1 MRGFTLIFLVLA
13 QTAIAGVIGDVRVRT
28 GPSDTPSERAY
39 LAAARGFQAG
49 HWATAAGWLEEFARA
64 YPDSAHRAQAVLLR
78 AQALYQMG
86 EFTKAAAE
94 ISKGENAAGEL
105 ADGYLYWKAEC
116 RLRLEQFDAASVHL
130 QDLLR
135 KYPASNHALAASV
148 ALATVS
154 ARKKDWANVVQL
166 LRPTEG
172 KFQVL
177 AKAHPHSSWAQE
189 GRLLLAQALFEQQD
203 WKTAA
208 EELGQLPASTELHR
222 EWRRL
227 FLLAKLENQAGKPK
241 DALRTTARVAE
252 LARQTEQTN
261 QLAQVHLF
269 RAAIYEQTEDV
280 PAALQEYARM
290 QASAMPEVQRR
301 EGYLRAALLQMR
313 QGNYAGAI
321 TALDDLAKKTVAK
334 NFVGNLHCFAG
345 ELELLRHRRGDSGAL
360 AKARARFAQAGQSL
374 DPAVQGRAKWGEG
387 WCHFAEG
394 ANGKQQ
400 SARDAWSQAIK
411 LLGDSPLSP
420 WARLQLAEAQART
433 GQHAAARATL
443 QDDLPAPLVDL
454 ARAVT
459 LRSALALGDYPAAD
473 LLLKELRPRNVALA
487 DNGLLAMAQA
497 RLDAGQA
504 PEAQLVLARL
514 QQESP
519 DSRLQPDAG
528 LEVIRGLVAKADWAA
543 ANAAYAL
550 WLENNKTHPL
560 RARVMFDHAWAQS
573 MGGQSTNVVAA
584 FRSVIVAY
592 PKTEQAH
599 MANMW
604 LADDAFNSGTNH
616 LGAEKIYKS
625 ISSQT
630 NAPVTLRRR
639 ATLMAGR
646 AAMARQGFGEARKE
660 FTRLINDQDTPAPMK
675 SEAHFALGDL
685 TMLELGAAGLN
696 AATNSFYNVVQAS
709 PTNAV
714 AARAWG
720 RIADSCLAV
729 SAKLPGRREDARLAY
744 VKAIGISGPV
754 PVAVKSQ
761 ARVGLAKVLRQQAE
775 GSADSEK
782 KLAEAVDHLLAVVHG
797 KHLQPGEM
805 QDAYWRGQ
813 SGLMAMDLLSQLGKP
828 KEALEVCNILIQ
840 NFPAMRKGLEVRK
853 QRILDLS
860 AQPE

>member
-1 MRGFTLIFLVLA
+1 MRGLIFILA
-13 QTAIAGVIGDVRVRT
+13 LTQAASASVTGDVRLRT
-28 GPSDTPSERAY
+28 GAPDTPSERAY
-39 LAAARGFQAG
+39 LTAARGFQAG
-49 HWATAAGWLEEFARA
+49 HWATAERWLGEFARLH
-64 YPDSAHRAQAVLLR
+64 PDSRHRAQAVLLR

-86 EFTKAAAE
+86 EFNKAAAE

-116 RLRLEQFDAASVHL
+116 RLRLEQFDAASAQL
-130 QDLLR
+130 QELLR
-135 KYPASNHALAASV
+135 KFPASEHALSASV
-148 ALATVS
+148 TLATVS

-177 AKAHPHSSWAQE
+177 AKARPHSSWAQE

-227 FLLAKLENQAGKPK
+227 FLLAKLENQAGKPG
-241 DALRTTARVAE
+241 DALTTTARVAE
-252 LARQTEQTN
+252 LARQTGQTN

-269 RAAIYEQTEDV
+269 RAAIFEQTDDI
-280 PAALQEYARM
+280 PSALREYNRM
-290 QASAMPEVQRR
+290 QASAMPAIHRR
-301 EGYLRAALLQMR
+301 EGFLRAALLQMR
-313 QGNYAGAI
+313 RKNFSGAI
-321 TALDDLAKKTVAK
+321 TALDDLEKRTVAT
-334 NFVGNLHCFAG
+334 NFVGTLNCLAG
-345 ELELLRHRRGDSGAL
+345 ELQWLRHRRGEAGAL
-360 AKARARFAQAGQSL
+360 TKARAQFSRAAQS
-374 DPAVQGRAKWGEG
+374 PVPEIQGRAKWGEG
-387 WCHFAEG
+387 WCHAAAG
-394 ANGKQQ
+394 DPQ
-400 SARDAWSQAIK
+400 SARDAWSRAIE
-411 LLGDSPLSP
+411 LLGDSPLAP
-420 WARLQLAEAQART
+420 WARVQLAQAQVRA
-433 GQHAAARATL
+433 GQHAPARAAL
-443 QDDLPAPLVDL
+443 QASVPESLRDLSRYL
-454 ARAVT
+454 A
-459 LRSALALGDYPAAD
+459 LRSAVALGDYAAAD
-473 LLLKELRPRNVALA
+473 LLLNQLRARNAALA
-487 DNGLLAMAQA
+487 DKGLLTVAQA
-497 RLDAGQA
+497 RLDGGQV

-519 DSRLQPDAG
+519 DSPLRPDADLEAIQG
-528 LEVIRGLVAKADWAA
+528 LMLKADWAA
-543 ANAAYAL
+543 ANPAYKL
-550 WLENNKTHPL
+550 WLKKNKTHPL
-560 RARVMFDHAWAQS
+560 HARVMLDHAWAQS
-573 MGGQSTNVVAA
+573 MDGQSTNVVAA
-584 FRSVIVAY
+584 FRAVIKGH
-592 PKTEQAH
+592 PKTEHAYL
-599 MANMW
+599 ANMW
-604 LADDAFNSGTNH
+604 LADDVFNSGTNH

-630 NAPVTLRRR
+630 NAPVALRQR

-660 FTRLINDQDTPAPMK
+660 FTRLINDQYTPAPMK

-720 RIADSCLAV
+720 RIGDACLSV

-744 VKAIGISGPV
+744 QEAIGIPGPV

-775 GSADSEK
+775 GSADREK
-782 KLAEAVDHLLAVVHG
+782 KLTEAVDHLLAVVHG
-797 KHLQPGEM
+797 KYLQPGEVP
-805 QDAYWRGQ
+805 DAYWRGQ

-828 KEALEVCNILIQ
+828 REALELCHLMIR
-840 NFPAMRKGLEVRK
+840 NFPAMKTGLESRK
-853 QRILDLS
+853 QNFLDQL
-860 AQPE
+860 ARKK

>member
-1 MRGFTLIFLVLA
+1 MRGLMFILVLA
-13 QTAIAGVIGDVRVRT
+13 QTASAAVTGNVRLRT

-49 HWATAAGWLEEFARA
+49 HWATAERWLGEFARLHS
-64 YPDSAHRAQAVLLR
+64 DSPHRAQAVLLR

-86 EFTKAAAE
+86 EFNKAATE

-116 RLRLEQFDAASVHL
+116 RLRLEQFDAASAHL
-130 QDLLR
+130 QELLR
-135 KYPASNHALAASV
+135 KFPDSEHALSASV
-148 ALATVS
+148 TLATVS

-177 AKAHPHSSWAQE
+177 AKARPHSSWAQE

-227 FLLAKLENQAGKPK
+227 FLLAKLENQAGKPG
-241 DALRTTARVAE
+241 DALTTTARVAE
-252 LARQTEQTN
+252 LARRTGQTN

-269 RAAIYEQTEDV
+269 RAAIFEQTDDV
-280 PAALQEYARM
+280 PSALREYSRM
-290 QASAMPEVQRR
+290 QGSAMPAVHRR
-301 EGYLRAALLQMR
+301 EGFLRAALLQMR
-313 QGNYAGAI
+313 RENYAGAI
-321 TALDDLAKKTVAK
+321 TVLDDLAKRTVST
-334 NFVGNLHCFAG
+334 NFVGTLNCLAG
-345 ELELLRHRRGDSGAL
+345 ELEWLRHQSGEAGAL
-360 AKARARFAQAGQSL
+360 AKARGRFARAAQSPL
-374 DPAVQGRAKWGEG
+374 PEIQGRAKWGEG
-387 WCHFAEG
+387 WCHAAEG
-394 ANGKQQ
+394 NPQ
-400 SARDAWSQAIK
+400 SARDAWSRAIE
-411 LLGDSPLSP
+411 LLGESPVAP
-420 WARLQLAEAQART
+420 WARMQLAQAQVRG
-433 GQHAAARATL
+433 GQHAPARATL
-443 QDDLPAPLVDL
+443 QASVPEPLRDL
-454 ARAVT
+454 AAYLA
-459 LRSALALGDYPAAD
+459 LRSAVALGDYPAAD
-473 LLLKELRPRNVALA
+473 LLLNQLRPRNAALA
-487 DNGLLAMAQA
+487 DKGLLTLAQA
-497 RLDAGQA
+497 RLDAGQV

-519 DSRLQPDAG
+519 DSPLRPDAD
-528 LEVIRGLVAKADWAA
+528 LEAIRGLVVKADWAA
-543 ANAAYAL
+543 ANTAYQL
-550 WLENNKTHPL
+550 WLAKNKTHSL
-560 RARVMFDHAWAQS
+560 HARVMLDHAWAQSMQS
-573 MGGQSTNVVAA
+573 MGGQSTNVVSA
-584 FRSVIVAY
+584 FLAVIKTH

-599 MANMW
+599 LANMW

-630 NAPVTLRRR
+630 NAPVALRRR

-660 FTRLINDQDTPAPMK
+660 FTRLINDQKTPAPMK
-675 SEAHFALGDL
+675 TEAHFALGDL

-720 RIADSCLAV
+720 RIGDACLSV

-744 VKAIGISGPV
+744 EKAVRISGPV
-754 PVAVKSQ
+754 PVAVKNQ
-761 ARVGLAKVLRQQAE
+761 ARVGWAKVLRQQAE
-775 GSADSEK
+775 GSADRNK
-782 KLAEAVDHLLAVVHG
+782 KLTEAVDHLLAVVHG
-797 KHLQPGEM
+797 KHLQPGEVP
-805 QDAYWRGQ
+805 DAYWRGQ

-828 KEALEVCNILIQ
+828 REALELCHLMIS
-840 NFPAMRKGLEVRK
+840 NFPAMKTGLENRK
-853 QRILDLS
+853 QNFLNQLAR
-860 AQPE
+860 QK